1 MAFAHPAIHALLLDV
16 DDTLVDTRAAMVTAG
31 GAAAASLWP
40 TAPAQVHE
48 QAGVHF
54 HRDPGG
60 WFRRYTAGEIEFVTM
75 RAARVAHLIATF
87 GLEEPEDAHRRFE
100 RAYAPAFR
108 DALRLFDDVADL
120 LQAAARAALPVGLLT
135 NSAAHATAEKLE
147 VVGLSGAFPV
157 VATTD
162 TLGFGKPDPRAFLHA
177 CERMGAAPARTAYV
191 GDDLVVDA
199 LAAREAGL
207 TGIWLDRRGT
217 WDGGDVGVPVVRS
230 LGELGRLL
238 PDG

>member
-1 MAFAHPAIHALLLDV
+1 M
-16 DDTLVDTRAAMVTAG
+16 
-31 GAAAASLWP
+31 
-40 TAPAQVHE
+40 
-48 QAGVHF
+48 
-54 HRDPGG
+54 
-60 WFRRYTAGEIEFVTM
+60 
-75 RAARVAHLIATF
+75 
-87 GLEEPEDAHRRFE
+87 
-100 RAYAPAFR
+100 
-108 DALRLFDDVADL
+108 
-120 LQAAARAALPVGLLT
+120 GLLT
-135 NSAAHATAEKLE
+135 NSAAHATAEKLD
-147 VVGLSGAFPV
+147 VLGLSGVFPV

-177 CERMGAAPARTAYV
+177 CERMGSEPARTAYV

-217 WDGGDVGVPVVRS
+217 WAGGDVGVPVVRS

>member
-1 MAFAHPAIHALLLDV
+1 
-16 DDTLVDTRAAMVTAG
+16 MVTAG

-40 TAPAQVHE
+40 TAPTQVHE

-217 WDGGDVGVPVVRS
+217 WDGRDVGVPVVRS

>member
-1 MAFAHPAIHALLLDV
+1 MTPAAGSAATPRARSSSWRCAPPGWITSSRRSGSR
-16 DDTLVDTRAAMVTAG
+16 TL
-31 GAAAASLWP
+31 
-40 TAPAQVHE
+40 
-48 QAGVHF
+48 
-54 HRDPGG
+54 
-60 WFRRYTAGEIEFVTM
+60 
-75 RAARVAHLIATF
+75 
-87 GLEEPEDAHRRFE
+87 EDAHGRFE

-120 LQAAARAALPVGLLT
+120 LEAAARAAVPLGLLT
-135 NSAAHATAEKLE
+135 NSAAHATAEKLD
-147 VVGLSGAFPV
+147 VLGLSGVFPV

-177 CERMGAAPARTAYV
+177 CERMGSEPARTAYV

-217 WDGGDVGVPVVRS
+217 WAGGDVGVPVVRS
-230 LGELGRLL
+230 LGELDRML